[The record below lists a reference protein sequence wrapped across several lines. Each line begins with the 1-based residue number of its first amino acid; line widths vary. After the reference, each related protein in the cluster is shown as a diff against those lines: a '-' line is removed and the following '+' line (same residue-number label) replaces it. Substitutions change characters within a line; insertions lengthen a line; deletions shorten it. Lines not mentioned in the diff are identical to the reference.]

1 MMPPATSRVD
11 VNVTCTTVTVRRH
24 ADDLGGA
31 LFAVVQNTAA
41 LARIGVALPA
51 EGDRWHFV
59 LGGYFGDAATRTRDG
74 VRTFARTLPDR
85 AISDLLANDW
95 LGEPASSR
103 FPFSRRQHWERAA
116 RLPPG
121 LVVVGDAVASFNP
134 LYGQGMSSAALQAEA
149 LGALLD
155 RVGNSP
161 RLPHAFAKATAAVV
175 ANPWQIATGADLV
188 YAQTRGPKGRGYGP
202 AQPLPGTG
210 PGRCCGG
217 PDHQPRTVTRSATA
231 RAAGH
236 PAPPAILW
244 RVLTG
249 VRSPRSGPADRSAPT
264 NRADQGQTLDQPPA
278 AGSRLVTRGSA
289 TGSRGP
295 ASSG

>member
-1 MMPPATSRVD
+1 M
-11 VNVTCTTVTVRRH
+11 TVRRH

-31 LFAVVQNTAA
+31 LFAVVQNAAA

-95 LGEPASSR
+95 LGEPASFR

-121 LVVVGDAVASFNP
+121 LVVGDAVASFNP
-134 LYGQGMSSAALQAEA
+134 QGMSSAALQAEA

-188 YAQTRGPKGRGYGP
+188 YAQTRGPKGPWVRACSTTTWHGSW
-202 AQPLPGTG
+202 PLLRRTG
-210 PGRCCGG
+210 PSTSHCHAFSNCSR
-217 PDHQPRTVTRSATA
+217 RR
-231 RAAGH
+231 
-236 PAPPAILW
+236 PPC
-244 RVLTG
+244 
-249 VRSPRSGPADRSAPT
+249 SGPPSCGAC
-264 NRADQGQTLDQPPA
+264 
-278 AGSRLVTRGSA
+278 
-289 TGSRGP
+289 
-295 ASSG
+295 

>member
-1 MMPPATSRVD
+1 M
-11 VNVTCTTVTVRRH
+11 TVRRH

-51 EGDRWHFV
+51 EGDRWQIV

-95 LGEPASSR
+95 LGEPASFR

-121 LVVVGDAVASFNP
+121 LVVGDAVASFNP

-175 ANPWQIATGADLV
+175 ANPWQIATGRRPRLRPDPR
-188 YAQTRGPKGRGYGP
+188 AQR
-202 AQPLPGTG
+202 AVGTG
-210 PGRCCGG
+210 LLNHYLARVLAVAAE
-217 PDHQPRTVTRSATA
+217 DRTINLALSRVQQLLAPPATLL
-231 RAAGH
+231 R
-236 PAPPAILW
+236 PAILW
-244 RVLTG
+244 RVLTA

-264 NRADQGQTLDQPPA
+264 NRADQGQTLDQPPV